1 MSQLSSGVDPANV
14 PLLPPPTGQIS
25 NFVNPPSL
33 APVAEGVGGLLVA
46 IETLLLCLRTWSN
59 FKTFSRLRFE
69 DCTIYTFILQPYI
82 H

>member
-1 MSQLSSGVDPANV
+1 MSQLPPGIDPANV
-14 PLLPPPTGQIS
+14 PLRPPPTGQIS

-33 APVAEGVGGLLVA
+33 APVAEGVGGSLVA

-59 FKTFSRLRFE
+59 FKTFGRLRFE
-69 DCTIYTFILQPYI
+69 DCTCYTFILQSNI